1 MRKTVMMMM
10 TMSRLTR
17 HEDNDDVDDDD
28 VNDQVDWTQGRRD
41 LCQSEGIH
49 PGQWKQVSW

>member
-1 MRKTVMMMM
+1 MRTTVMMMM

-17 HEDNDDVDDDD
+17 HEDKDDVNDDD

-41 LCQSEGIH
+41 LC
-49 PGQWKQVSW
+49 